1 MALSKAD
8 IAGANIDPEVKK
20 LFLALIGAQ
29 AGGNSGMAS
38 LTGAGTVKMAAKVTG
53 TGTEATDI
61 AAIITALTNAG
72 VMSAT

>member
-1 MALSKAD
+1 MALTTAD
-8 IAGANIDPEVKK
+8 INGANINPEVKK

-29 AGGNSGMAS
+29 PGGDSGAAS
-38 LTGAGTVKMAAKVTG
+38 LTTPGTVKMAAKVTG

-72 VMSAT
+72 IMSAT